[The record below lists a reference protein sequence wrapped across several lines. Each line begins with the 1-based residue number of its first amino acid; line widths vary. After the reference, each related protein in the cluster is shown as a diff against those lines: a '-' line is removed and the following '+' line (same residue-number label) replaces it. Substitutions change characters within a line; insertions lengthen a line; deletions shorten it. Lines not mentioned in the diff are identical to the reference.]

1 MTGVY
6 LAVVVLAVVLGV
18 TVALALL
25 GIAIDRGGRGHDLGE
40 GQ

>member
-6 LAVVVLAVVLGV
+6 LATFVLAVVLGV
-18 TVALALL
+18 TVVLALL
-25 GIAIDRGGRGHDLGE
+25 GIAIDRMARGHDLGE